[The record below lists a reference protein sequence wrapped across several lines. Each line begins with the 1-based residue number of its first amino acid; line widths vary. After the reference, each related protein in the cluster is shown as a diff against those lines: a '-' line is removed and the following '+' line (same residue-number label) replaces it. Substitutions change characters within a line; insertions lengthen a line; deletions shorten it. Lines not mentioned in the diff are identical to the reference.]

1 MTNNQSRTVGRDKFL
16 ASEAN
21 LPFADEI
28 QADGGNAQ
36 PDGGKSKIAEFGSD
50 DQTPKAL
57 PIRMRRTMGNILRL
71 AILLACL
78 LPAHAEE
85 ATVFGHGLDSCAKWT
100 EARGTRSYRQG
111 LYTQWLAGFLSGLN
125 IESKGPDVLNG
136 QGFDALMAWL
146 DNYCGTNPLEP
157 IASAA
162 FALMK
167 ELRTRNIKGQ

>member
-1 MTNNQSRTVGRDKFL
+1 MN
-16 ASEAN
+16 
-21 LPFADEI
+21 
-28 QADGGNAQ
+28 
-36 PDGGKSKIAEFGSD
+36 
-50 DQTPKAL
+50 
-57 PIRMRRTMGNILRL
+57 NILRL

-85 ATVFGHGLDSCAKWT
+85 ATVFGHGLDSCEKWT
-100 EARGTRSYRQG
+100 EARGTRSYRRG

-125 IESKGPDVLNG
+125 VESKGPDALSG

-146 DNYCGTNPLEP
+146 DKYCGANPLEP

-162 FALMK
+162 FQLTK